1 MATVASDGAFIS
13 SSDTT
18 ASDLTGI
25 AGCSIKW
32 VGRIIMFGL
41 YALLFLFTLV
51 MVGFIEIR
59 QANMAAFNSLIAV
72 LEQRD
77 ASQKTDFLKLVDAV
91 DQDRG
96 RYQTLLKSFVCPD
109 IAATQPNGNGPATGS
124 PQSEATNPDLVKL
137 CNKIKNDIQEHIYA
151 LGVTQDDLLTKMGT
165 LGPYYLHYRDGI
177 TQQAPQIIPA
187 LRFLDSDYDWV
198 TALSRSP
205 FEIMEMLLLV
215 CMGMLGGVI
224 SVTRSFIE
232 KSLVNPSIPDLILKP
247 AIGGAVALGIYVLFR
262 ATQLFIA
269 GQSQTEGVA
278 STSIFL
284 VAGLGLASG
293 VCASDAIGQIEALAR
308 RVLHRSQADD
318 QKTKPG
324 SPEDQQDEKP
334 ALDRPS
340 AAPAAGDANPASLV
354 TSAS

>member
-1 MATVASDGAFIS
+1 MATEVSDSAFIS
-13 SSDTT
+13 SFRATE
-18 ASDLTGI
+18 SDLAKI
-25 AGCSIKW
+25 AGCCINW
-32 VGRIIMFGL
+32 VIRGIMFVL

-59 QANMAAFNSLIAV
+59 QANMGAFNALIAA

-77 ASQKTDFLKLVDAV
+77 AYRVTPFEDLLTKVRRGQTDYLD
-91 DQDRG
+91 
-96 RYQTLLKSFVCPD
+96 LLKSFVCPAV
-109 IAATQPNGNGPATGS
+109 AASQTDQNGPADGLLAS
-124 PQSEATNPDLVKL
+124 DAINPDLVKL
-137 CNKIKNDIQEHIYA
+137 CNKIKNDIRSHLYE
-151 LGVTQDDLLTKMGT
+151 LEGTQDGLLTKMGT
-165 LGPYYLHYRDGI
+165 LEQYYLQYKDGI

-187 LRFLDSDYDWV
+187 LRFLDSGEGWI
-198 TALSRSP
+198 TALARSP

-232 KSLVNPSIPDLILKP
+232 KSLVNPSISDLIYKP

-269 GQSQTEGVA
+269 GQSQTGGVA

-308 RVLHRSQADD
+308 RMLRRSPDD
-318 QKTKPG
+318 QEG
-324 SPEDQQDEKP
+324 NKP
-334 ALDRPS
+334 AADPHDLPLL
-340 AAPAAGDANPASLV
+340 AAPASGDAIPAAA
-354 TSAS
+354 TPSAG